1 MKSNVNF
8 FTLFSKPSYFDTTTE
23 KGPIFTMKVT
33 FLGTGTS
40 QGVPVIACNCEVCR
54 SSDHRDNRLRTSTLI
69 ETADKTIVVDSG
81 PDFRYQLLRE
91 KVKDLD
97 AVLFTHEHKDHIA
110 GLDDIRPFNY
120 LLHKVIDVYATERVQ
135 TALKREFYYIFAET
149 KYHGLP
155 QINLHTVNNGEDF
168 KIGETTIIPFEV
180 MHHLL
185 PITGYR
191 IGDFTYITDAKT
203 ISEQSFKKIKG
214 TKVLVINALQKEPH
228 ISHFTLNEAIE
239 FAQKVGAEMTYLT
252 HISHNLGLHT
262 EVERDLPANIRLAY
276 DGLSFEC

>member
-1 MKSNVNF
+1 
-8 FTLFSKPSYFDTTTE
+8 
-23 KGPIFTMKVT
+23 MKVT

-40 QGVPVIACNCEVCR
+40 QGVPVIACNCEVCQ
-54 SSDHRDNRLRTSTLI
+54 SVNKKDNRLRTSLLI
-69 ETADKTIVVDSG
+69 ETADKTIVIDSG

-91 KVKDLD
+91 NVKDLD

-120 LLHKVIDVYATERVQ
+120 LLHKVIDVYATTRVQ
-135 TALKREFYYIFAET
+135 TALKREFAYIFAET

-155 QINLHTVNNGEDF
+155 QINLHTVINGEDF
-168 KIGETTIIPFEV
+168 KIGENTIIPFEV

-203 ISEQSFKKIKG
+203 ISENSLEKIKG
-214 TKVLVINALQKEPH
+214 SKFLVLNALQKTSH
-228 ISHFTLNEAIE
+228 ISHFTLSEAIA
-239 FAQKVGAEMTYLT
+239 FAERVGAEITYLT
-252 HISHNLGLHT
+252 HISHNLGLHDV
-262 EVERDLPANIRLAY
+262 VEASLPSNIRLAY
-276 DGLSFEC
+276 DGLKIEL

>member
-1 MKSNVNF
+1 MK
-8 FTLFSKPSYFDTTTE
+8 
-23 KGPIFTMKVT
+23 IT

-54 SSDHRDNRLRTSTLI
+54 STNKKDKRLRTSILI
-69 ETADKTIVVDSG
+69 ETDDKTIVVDSG

-91 KVKDLD
+91 EVKDLD

-168 KIGETTIIPFEV
+168 KIGERTITPIEI

-191 IGDFTYITDAKT
+191 INDFTYITDAKT
-203 ISEQSFKKIKG
+203 ISDVTFNKIKG
-214 TKVLVINALQKEPH
+214 TKVLVINALQREPH
-228 ISHFTLNEAIE
+228 ISHFTLNEAIN
-239 FAQKVGAEMTYLT
+239 FANKVGAEVTYLT
-252 HISHNLGLHT
+252 HISHNLGLHDV
-262 EVERDLPANIRLAY
+262 VESELPSHIRLAY
-276 DGLSFEC
+276 DGLNIEI

>member
-1 MKSNVNF
+1 MK
-8 FTLFSKPSYFDTTTE
+8 
-23 KGPIFTMKVT
+23 IT

-40 QGVPVIACNCEVCR
+40 QGVPVIACPCAVCQ
-54 SSDHRDNRLRTSTLI
+54 STDPKDNRLRTSILI
-69 ETADKTIVVDSG
+69 ETDDKTIVVDSG

-91 KVKDLD
+91 GVKNLD

-120 LLHKVIDVYATERVQ
+120 LLHKVIDVYATDRVQ

-149 KYHGLP
+149 RYHGLP
-155 QINLHTVNNGEDF
+155 QINLHSVVNGEEF
-168 KIGETTIIPFEV
+168 KIGNSNIIPFEV

-203 ISEQSFKKIKG
+203 ISETSFEKIKG
-214 TKVLVINALQKEPH
+214 TKILVINALQKEPH
-228 ISHFTLNEAIE
+228 ISHFTLNEAIV
-239 FAQKVGAEMTYLT
+239 FAQKVGAEATYLT
-252 HISHNLGLHT
+252 HISHNLGLHKK
-262 EVERDLPANIRLAY
+262 VELDLPVGIKLAF
-276 DGLSFEC
+276 DGLKIEL

>member
-1 MKSNVNF
+1 MK
-8 FTLFSKPSYFDTTTE
+8 
-23 KGPIFTMKVT
+23 IT

-40 QGVPVIACNCEVCR
+40 QGVPVIACPCVVCQ
-54 SSDHRDNRLRTSTLI
+54 STDPKDNRLRTSILI
-69 ETADKTIVVDSG
+69 ETDDKTIAVDSG

-91 KVKDLD
+91 GVKNLD

-120 LLHKVIDVYATERVQ
+120 LLHKVIDVHATDRVQ

-149 KYHGLP
+149 RYHGLP
-155 QINLHTVNNGEDF
+155 QINLHSVVNGEEF
-168 KIGETTIIPFEV
+168 KIGNSNIIPFEV

-203 ISEQSFKKIKG
+203 ISETSFEKIKG
-214 TKVLVINALQKEPH
+214 TKILVINALQKEPH
-228 ISHFTLNEAIE
+228 ISHFTLNEAIV
-239 FAQKVGAEMTYLT
+239 FAQKVGAEATYLT
-252 HISHNLGLHT
+252 HISHNLGLHKK
-262 EVERDLPANIRLAY
+262 VELDLPVGIKLAF
-276 DGLSFEC
+276 DGLKIEL